1 MKNEEVNEIMSNHL
15 KKLSEKF
22 EDCVESD
29 EMLEVTQAMVATAE
43 FIIYG
48 NSIINNAEQRY
59 KPRL

>member
-22 EDCVESD
+22 EECVESD

-48 NSIINNAEQRY
+48 NSTLNDNEQRY